1 MNRSGILFFCLFIIL
16 NFAIVSGLSAKPA
29 DNSSV
34 VEKKALM
41 EQHLKLGAD
50 LYKQKEYAKAKEV
63 FQAVLEFDPGNE
75 KAKNYIADIHS
86 RLQEQANQ
94 RQEAAQELKQTS
106 EKQIILNIYKAGEY
120 HLKKAEY
127 KKAIKH
133 FEKILELEPKNQ
145 KAKDSLAYALS
156 KLGESEEEIK
166 KSQTVALVNAKT
178 ELEVS
183 ANKDLEVYLSAV
195 YEQAKGFLEVGRLED
210 AKDMF
215 EEIEKIDPFYR
226 DVKNRLAGLRMALG
240 VEKEEKKLKEEGYA
254 YTLGANDVVH
264 LIVKDQP
271 DLSGTITIQP
281 AGELLLPKVNEVVMV
296 NGLTKQRAKQR
307 IKKVLSK
314 YVKDVSV
321 ELIIAGYNSKKWYV
335 IGEVGNTGEYS
346 MDKPVL
352 TLTEALYKAGL
363 PVEDSAAMRNVRLI
377 KPHPTDPREEYIDV
391 HALLYQGRTK
401 NNVVIQP
408 GDIIYVPRT
417 VLQKA
422 KALISQ
428 TAGPVSNTATMLG
441 DIESVFTIVPVTRV
455 GSGAGQKKYKKYPW
469 PWAQ

>member
-1 MNRSGILFFCLFIIL
+1 MKKSGILFFCLFIIL
-16 NFAIVSGLSAKPA
+16 NFVIVSGLSARPA
-29 DNSSV
+29 DDSPV
-34 VEKKALM
+34 VEKKAVI
-41 EQHLKLGAD
+41 EQHLELGTG
-50 LYKQKEYAKAKEV
+50 LYKQKEYGKANEV
-63 FQAVLEFDPGNE
+63 FQAVLELDPGNE
-75 KAKNYIADIHS
+75 KAKYYIADAHS
-86 RLQEQANQ
+86 KLQEQAKE
-94 RQEAAQELKQTS
+94 RQEAAQELKQNS
-106 EKQIILNIYKAGEY
+106 EKQIILNIHKAGEY

-133 FEKILELEPKNQ
+133 FEKISALEPQNQ
-145 KAKDSLAYALS
+145 KAKDSLAHALL
-156 KLGESEEEIK
+156 KLGESEEDIK

-183 ANKDLEVYLSAV
+183 ANKDLEIYLSGV
-195 YEQAKGFLEVGRLED
+195 YEQAKGFLEAGRLED
-210 AKDMF
+210 TKDMF

-226 DVKNRLAGLRMALG
+226 DVKNRLAGLRLALG
-240 VEKEEKKLKEEGYA
+240 VEKEEKKLKEDGYA
-254 YTLGANDVVH
+254 YTLGPDDVVH

-271 DLSGTITIQP
+271 KLGGTITIQP
-281 AGELLLPKVNEVVMV
+281 AGELLLPEVNEIVMV

-335 IGEVGNTGEYS
+335 IGEVGGRGEYP

-377 KPHPTDPREEYIDV
+377 KPHPTNPREEAIDV
-391 HALLYQGRTK
+391 YSLLYQGRTQ

-417 VLQKA
+417 VLQKVKSLMSEVGA
-422 KALISQ
+422 PISS
-428 TAGPVSNTATMLG
+428 TSTILG
-441 DIESVFTIVPVTRV
+441 DMESVFTIVPVTRV